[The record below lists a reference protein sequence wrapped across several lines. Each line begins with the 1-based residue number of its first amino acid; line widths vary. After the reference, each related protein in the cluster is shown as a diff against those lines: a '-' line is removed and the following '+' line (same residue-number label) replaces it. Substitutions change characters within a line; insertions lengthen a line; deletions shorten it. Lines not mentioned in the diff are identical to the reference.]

1 MTEHERR
8 EFLKAALAAMGGMA
22 ATGATSC
29 RWPGAMCYSPARPP
43 GVTSEEFTEIRNPT
57 CDELVGRLEQL
68 AKSKPP
74 KNLVHAMCY
83 STVPDI
89 KEEKPCSECTR
100 TMEVG
105 ERDKILREYN
115 VPLKRI
121 QDQEVDAAL
130 IIPEHCP
137 ECGFGLKEAKFQLE
151 IKYPDLPAPV
161 RVELES
167 HRDIELM
174 ALFLTGKDRYTERKG
189 GDGQDV
195 PLKDKVGRLQ
205 ELFGVREKQ

>member
-8 EFLKAALAAMGGMA
+8 EFLKAALAAMGGVA

-43 GVTSEEFTEIRNPT
+43 GVTLEEFTEIRNPT

-89 KEEKPCSECTR
+89 KEEKPCSECAR

-121 QDQEVDAAL
+121 QDQEVNATL

-137 ECGFGLKEAKFQLE
+137 ECGFGLKEEKFQLE

-161 RVELES
+161 RVELTGGAY
-167 HRDIELM
+167 ELEIM
-174 ALFLTGKDRYTERKG
+174 ALFLQGKDRYTSGNEGETALNDEVER
-189 GDGQDV
+189 
-195 PLKDKVGRLQ
+195 LK
-205 ELFGVREKQ
+205 ELFGVAEAK

>member
-8 EFLKAALAAMGGMA
+8 EFLKAALAAMGGVA
-22 ATGATSC
+22 ATSATSC
-29 RWPGAMCYSPARPP
+29 RWPGAMCYYPARPSALTP
-43 GVTSEEFTEIRNPT
+43 EEHTEIRKPT
-57 CDELVGRLEQL
+57 YDELVERLEQL

-83 STVPDI
+83 AIHFP
-89 KEEKPCSECTR
+89 EKVEMPCPECTR
-100 TMEVG
+100 AMEVG
-105 ERDKILREYN
+105 ERDKILSEYN

-121 QDQEVDAAL
+121 QDQEVDATL

-137 ECGFGLKEAKFQLE
+137 ECGFGLKEAKFQLD
-151 IKYPDLPAPV
+151 IKYPDLPDPV

-167 HRDIELM
+167 HRDLELM

-189 GDGQDV
+189 GNGQDM
-195 PLKDKVGRLQ
+195 PLKDKVDRLQ
-205 ELFGVREKQ
+205 ELFGVVEVK